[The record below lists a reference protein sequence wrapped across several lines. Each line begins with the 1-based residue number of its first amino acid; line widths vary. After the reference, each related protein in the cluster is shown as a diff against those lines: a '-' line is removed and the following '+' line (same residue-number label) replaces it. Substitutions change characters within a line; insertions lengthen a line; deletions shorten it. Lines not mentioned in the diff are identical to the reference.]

1 MKFEAAIIS
10 VFDDGKTVNVHD
22 VSEFIDEDFARFCTV
37 EAASKYL
44 TEKYGELF
52 LGNVSSVESTV
63 ETNTVGTYAICEMPE
78 QNKVEVC
85 RLDERTVSGWVSSST
100 EKFVTT
106 VGYFTFVKCENE
118 VLLGYKNMLSIYESD
133 NTKLRNENNDVTVDN
148 VVFKTRI
155 SNLSSDIEFVEC
167 ENKNL
172 KRRIN
177 EFQTQLD
184 ESNKYVKNFRNE
196 SLKLYDEINS
206 LKIVS
211 TDEKTRADTA
221 ETKLKAAE
229 QLIDEFRKNSSAK
242 SEDNRQLL
250 SELDNLRKLN
260 DKDLH
265 CIQELYTEISDL
277 RRKLMEKDK
286 EIANLR
292 EDAVYAIRSGSTP
305 MSKVAVAATPAYDEV
320 VARVKAFDKSRLL
333 TRKQRDYVLKGK
345 QRID

>member
-10 VFDDGKTVNVHD
+10 VFDDGKIINVYDVN
-22 VSEFIDEDFARFCTV
+22 EFVDENFAHYCVV
-37 EAASKYL
+37 EAANKYL
-44 TEKYGELF
+44 SDTYGKLY
-52 LGNVSSVESTV
+52 LGNVSCNLSDK
-63 ETNTVGTYAICEMPE
+63 TVGTYAICELLE
-78 QNKVEVC
+78 QNKVEIW
-85 RLDERTVSGWVSSST
+85 RLDERTISGWMSTSS
-100 EKFVTT
+100 EKFITI

-118 VLLGYKNMLSIYESD
+118 ALLGYKNMLSVYKQD
-133 NTKLRNENNDVTVDN
+133 CDKLRNENNNLVVDN
-148 VVFKTRI
+148 VVFKSRVD
-155 SNLSSDIEFVEC
+155 SLSSDNGFVDC

-172 KRRIN
+172 KRRVS
-177 EFQTQLD
+177 EYQTQLD

-196 SLKLYDEINS
+196 NLKLYNEINS
-206 LKIVS
+206 LKASS
-211 TDEKTRADTA
+211 TEDKKNNEITQ
-221 ETKLKAAE
+221 TKLKTAE

-250 SELDNLRKLN
+250 TELDNLRKLN

-277 RRKLMEKDK
+277 KRRLMEKDK

-305 MSKVAVAATPAYDEV
+305 MKKTTVAATPAYDEV
-320 VARVKAFDKSRLL
+320 VARVKVFDKTRLL

-345 QRID
+345 QRFD

>member
-10 VFDDGKTVNVHD
+10 VFDDGKTVAVHD
-22 VSEFIDEDFARFCTV
+22 VSEFIDEDFARYCTV
-37 EAASKYL
+37 EAANKYL
-44 TEKYGELF
+44 TEKYGELYI
-52 LGNVSSVESTV
+52 GNVSSIESSA
-63 ETNTVGTYAICEMPE
+63 VGTYAICENTE

-100 EKFVTT
+100 EKFITT

-118 VLLGYKNMLSIYESD
+118 ALLGYKNMLSIYESD
-133 NTKLRNENNDVTVDN
+133 SNKLRNENNDITVDN
-148 VVFKTRI
+148 VVFKARI
-155 SNLSSDIEFVEC
+155 NNLSSDIEFVEC

-172 KRRIN
+172 NRKLS
-177 EFQTQLD
+177 EFQLQLD

-206 LKIVS
+206 LKITVA
-211 TDEKTRADTA
+211 DESSRANTA
-221 ETKLKAAE
+221 ETKLRAAE

-265 CIQELYTEISDL
+265 CIQELYTEVSDL
-277 RRKLMEKDK
+277 KRKLMEKDK

-305 MSKVAVAATPAYDEV
+305 MSKAAVAATPAYDEV

-345 QRID
+345 HRIE